1 MKRRRRQSLWHY
13 TTPFLFFPFFR
24 RAYFLFWAFFA
35 LCVWFQ
41 LPSHPSVSLVVCDK
55 SSHARKILQNNL
67 RKTHDKNTCRAQEPS
82 RFRQHLHLR
91 NTSTIVNL
99 GLRAQVATVEVV
111 VDECREYLRRRE
123 RRRER
128 RRLRWRLER
137 MMERRM

>member
-1 MKRRRRQSLWHY
+1 MALYHSF
-13 TTPFLFFPFFR
+13 PFLSIFSSRVFS
-24 RAYFLFWAFFA
+24 FLGF
-35 LCVWFQ
+35 LCLVCVV
-41 LPSHPSVSLVVCDK
+41 PTSKPPERVSRCMRQEF
-55 SSHARKILQNNL
+55 SARKILQNNL

>member
-1 MKRRRRQSLWHY
+1 MKGRRRHSLWHY
-13 TTPFLFFPFFR
+13 TTPFFSFH
-24 RAYFLFWAFFA
+24 FFA
-35 LCVWFQ
+35 RIFFFGLSFFCLCGFQ
-41 LPSHPSVSLVVCDK
+41 LPSHPSVSLIVRDK
-55 SSHARKILQNNL
+55 SFRRILQNNL

-123 RRRER
+123 RRREG

>member
-1 MKRRRRQSLWHY
+1 MKRRRRQSLWHC
-13 TTPFLFFPFFR
+13 TTPFLSFHFFVARIFFFGLS
-24 RAYFLFWAFFA
+24 FLPVCGSNFR
-35 LCVWFQ
+35 
-41 LPSHPSVSLVVCDK
+41 VSLVVCDK

-123 RRRER
+123 RRREG

>member
-1 MKRRRRQSLWHY
+1 MALYHSF
-13 TTPFLFFPFFR
+13 PFLSIFSSRVFS
-24 RAYFLFWAFFA
+24 FLGF
-35 LCVWFQ
+35 LCLVCVVPT
-41 LPSHPSVSLVVCDK
+41 PSHPSVSLVVCDK

>member
-1 MKRRRRQSLWHY
+1 MKSRRRQSLWHY
-13 TTPFLFFPFFR
+13 TTPFLSFHFFVAPIF
-24 RAYFLFWAFFA
+24 FWAF
-35 LCVWFQ
+35 
-41 LPSHPSVSLVVCDK
+41 LPTSKPPKRVSDCWTRVLTK
-55 SSHARKILQNNL
+55 NLQNNL